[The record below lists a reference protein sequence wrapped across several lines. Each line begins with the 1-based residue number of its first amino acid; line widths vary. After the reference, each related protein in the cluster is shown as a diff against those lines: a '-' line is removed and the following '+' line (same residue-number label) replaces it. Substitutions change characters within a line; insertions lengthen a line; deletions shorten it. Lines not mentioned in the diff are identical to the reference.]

1 MPRRP
6 NAGRVHEMGS
16 ILDTAMSAASAPS
29 RLAVAVA
36 ALALTLTSA
45 AAVGAQRPAVT
56 DLDGRPVMP
65 LAPGARGTVLIFTAV
80 DCPISD
86 RYAPEVRRL
95 AGRFAAAG
103 VATWI
108 VYANAGEAP
117 AAARAHADAF
127 AYGLPVA
134 LDPDG
139 HLAGRA
145 EASVTPESAVFDAAG
160 RLAYHGRIDD
170 RYVDFGVDRPAPTSH
185 DLADAVSA
193 VIAGAPVTRA
203 SSPAVGCAIVRHR
216 P

>member
-1 MPRRP
+1 
-6 NAGRVHEMGS
+6 
-16 ILDTAMSAASAPS
+16 MSAALAPS

-36 ALALTLTSA
+36 VLLAAGSGLIA
-45 AAVGAQRPAVT
+45 APPRAVT
-56 DLDGRPVMP
+56 DLDGRAVDP
-65 LAPGARGTVLIFTAV
+65 LAAAVPATVLIFTAV

-95 AGRFAAAG
+95 ASRFRAAG

-108 VYANAGEAP
+108 VYANAGELP
-117 AAARAHADAF
+117 AAARAHAAAF

-139 HLAGRA
+139 QLATQARTA
-145 EASVTPESAVFDAAG
+145 VTPEAAVFDAGG

-170 RYVDFGVDRPAPTSH
+170 RHVDFGVDRPAPTTH
-185 DLADAVSA
+185 DLADAVTA
-193 VIAGAPVTRA
+193 VTAGVAVARPSV
-203 SSPAVGCAIVRHR
+203 PAVGCAIVRHR

>member
-1 MPRRP
+1 
-6 NAGRVHEMGS
+6 
-16 ILDTAMSAASAPS
+16 MSAASASS

-36 ALALTLTSA
+36 VLALAT
-45 AAVGAQRPAVT
+45 VGALGAQAPTVT
-56 DLDGRPVMP
+56 DLDGRAVAP
-65 LAPGARGTVLIFTAV
+65 LAAGAPATVLLFTAV

-139 HLAGRA
+139 HLASRA
-145 EASVTPESAVFDAAG
+145 AASVTPEAAVFDAAG

-170 RYVDFGVDRPAPTSH
+170 RYVDFGIDRPAPTTY
-185 DLADAVSA
+185 DLADAVTA
-193 VIAGAPVTRA
+193 VIAGAPVPRA
-203 SSPAVGCAIVRHR
+203 AIPAVGCAIVRHQ